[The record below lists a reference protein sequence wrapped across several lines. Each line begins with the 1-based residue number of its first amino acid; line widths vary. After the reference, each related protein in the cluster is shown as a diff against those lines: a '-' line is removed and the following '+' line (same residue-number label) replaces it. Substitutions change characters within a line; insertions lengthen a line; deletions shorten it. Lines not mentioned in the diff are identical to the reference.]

1 MNITRL
7 QAKLHEIF
15 VVEPND
21 LGHPL
26 LTYWYKKTTKFLK
39 TMPFLYI
46 VPFSFIVA
54 ILLYVVF
61 GWLVVRL
68 ASLLQYGI

>member
-7 QAKLHEIF
+7 QAKFHEIF

-26 LTYWYKKTTKFLK
+26 LTYWYKRTTKFLK

-46 VPFSFIVA
+46 IPLSFIIA
-54 ILLYVVF
+54 ILMYAVF
-61 GWLVVRL
+61 GWLLVRL
-68 ASLLQYGI
+68 VTILQHGF

>member
-7 QAKLHEIF
+7 QAKFHEIF

-26 LTYWYKKTTKFLK
+26 LTFWYKRTTKFLK
-39 TMPFLYI
+39 TMPFLPI
-46 VPFSFIVA
+46 IPVSFA
-54 ILLYVVF
+54 ITVLMYLTF

-68 ASLLQYGI
+68 ASLLQHGF

>member
-7 QAKLHEIF
+7 SAKLHEVFI
-15 VVEPND
+15 VEPND

-26 LTYWYKKTTKFLK
+26 LTHWYKRTTKFLK

-46 VPFSFIVA
+46 IPMSFMFTVLMYA
-54 ILLYVVF
+54 VF
-61 GWLVVRL
+61 GFMVVRL
-68 ASLLQYGI
+68 TSVLQHGF

>member
-7 QAKLHEIF
+7 SAKLHEVFI
-15 VVEPND
+15 VAPND

-26 LTYWYKKTTKFLK
+26 LTYWYKRTTKFLK

-46 VPFSFIVA
+46 VPMSFAAAVLMYA
-54 ILLYVVF
+54 IF
-61 GWLVVRL
+61 GFLVVRL
-68 ASLLQYGI
+68 TSLLQHGF